1 MKNYLEIKAKYS
13 KGELDTGSVQVQI
26 VDISAQIDNLAK
38 HLDSNKKDFSS
49 KRGLIILVNKRR
61 KFLEYI
67 KGRDISCYRSII
79 EDLGL
84 RK

>member
-1 MKNYLEIKAKYS
+1 MRNYLEIKAKYS

-26 VDISAQIDNLAK
+26 VDISEQIDNLAK

-67 KGRDISCYRSII
+67 KGRDILCYRSII

>member
-1 MKNYLEIKAKYS
+1 MRNYLEIKAKYS

-26 VDISAQIDNLAK
+26 VDISEQIDNLAK